1 MIGYLDCSTGISGD
15 KFLGALLDAGTQ
27 SGEFTAECLRAI
39 VARLAPE
46 AVVDVE
52 RVISHGVTATG
63 VRVTAA
69 PDADPHSRTWA
80 DIRTL
85 IEAAELPAPV
95 RATSLAAFEAL
106 AVAEAGVHGTDVDRV
121 HFHEVGAIDS
131 IVDMVGVCAGMHAL
145 GIDRLIASAVSV
157 GSGTV
162 ETSHGTLAVPAPA
175 TATLLVGIPILGG
188 PATGELTTP
197 TGAALL
203 CALADEYGPIPA
215 LTVERIG
222 TGAGTRDIGCP
233 NVCRLSLG
241 TSAESTAPIAA
252 PTAPGATAGTADPAT
267 GLTQE
272 SVTVLETNIDHL
284 SAEELAFAA
293 EELLADGALDV
304 WQTPIVMKKGR
315 LAVTL
320 SVLTYEPSATAT
332 VVRMMALTGTLG
344 VRVSLLHR
352 LIARRESVTAATP
365 WGPARAKVGSGRV
378 RPEHG
383 DVVRIA
389 RETGQAYDEVARE
402 IRRAIR
408 TASFLEEQ

>member
-27 SGEFTAECLRAI
+27 SGEFTAEDLRAI

-46 AVVDVE
+46 AIVTVE
-52 RVISHGVTATG
+52 RVVSRGVTATG
-63 VRVTAA
+63 IRVTAA
-69 PDADPHSRTWA
+69 PDAEPHSRTWA

-85 IEAAELPAPV
+85 IESAELPAPV
-95 RATSLAAFEAL
+95 RDTSLAAFEAL

-131 IVDMVGVCAGMHAL
+131 IVDMVGVCAGVHAL
-145 GIDRLIASAVSV
+145 GIDRLVVSAVAV
-157 GSGTV
+157 GSGTI

-175 TATLLVGIPILGG
+175 TAALLIGVPIHAG

-203 CALADEYGPIPA
+203 CALADEFGPLPA
-215 LTVERIG
+215 LTVEAIG

-233 NVCRLSLG
+233 NVCRISLG
-241 TSAESTAPIAA
+241 TGTQLTGVRDALLGDDVSA
-252 PTAPGATAGTADPAT
+252 AG
-267 GLTQE
+267 LEQE
-272 SVTVLETNIDHL
+272 LVTLLETNIDHL

-293 EELLADGALDV
+293 EELLAEGALDV

-320 SVLTYEPSATAT
+320 SVLTEESTATAT
-332 VVRMMALTGTLG
+332 IARIMALTGTLG
-344 VRVSLLHR
+344 VRVLALQR
-352 LIARRESVTAATP
+352 VIAPRKVVTVATP
-365 WGPARAKVGSGRV
+365 WGPVRAKVGAGRV
-378 RPEHG
+378 RPEHE
-383 DVVRIA
+383 DVTRIA
-389 RETGQAYDEVARE
+389 RETGRSYREVTRE
-402 IRRAIR
+402 ITGRAE
-408 TASFLEEQ
+408 ASTSDET